1 MNILFLSQVL
11 PFPLDAGPKV
21 RSYYV
26 LRALAEKHRV
36 TLATFTRAVDSPDA
50 LKHLESFCHAVH
62 PVRLTR
68 TFPQEARALSVSL
81 IQNRPFLI
89 VRDDLPQMDA
99 ALKQIVHDE
108 QFDAVH
114 ADQLSMAHYA
124 LRLPIPYRVL
134 DQHNAVWTIMERL
147 AQNENSWLKRLA
159 VAREARL
166 LKNYE
171 AVTCAQFDRV
181 VTVTAEDRAAL
192 TFPNHPS
199 RAPIQV
205 IPICVDPTSM
215 KPLQFDASAQDLI
228 CVGGMFYP
236 PNVDGMLWFAREV
249 LPLVWNTCPTTR
261 FYIVGARPDARLLEL
276 GRQDNRIIVTGYV
289 PDADEYLRRAAAFVV
304 PLRAGG
310 GMRVKILDAWGR
322 GLAIVSTLVGAE
334 GISRIDGDNILI
346 ADTPDE
352 FARQCLRLIQDRPFA
367 AHLATQGRHWVESQ
381 YNWRSVYRAWD
392 AVYPLQDSDN
402 LQTSPSTV

>member
-11 PFPLDAGPKV
+11 PYPLDAGPKV

-36 TLATFTRAVDSPDA
+36 TLATFTRAVDSPEA

-68 TFPQEARALSVSL
+68 TLVQEARALSLSL

-89 VRDDLPQMDA
+89 VRDDLAQMDA
-99 ALKQIVHDE
+99 ALRQIIQADR
-108 QFDAVH
+108 FDVVH

-124 LRLPIPYRVL
+124 LRLTLPFRVL

-147 AQNENSWLKRLA
+147 ARNETSLLKRLA
-159 VAREARL
+159 VARDARL
-166 LKNYE
+166 LKRYE

-192 TFPNHPS
+192 TFPNYPP
-199 RAPIQV
+199 RTPIKV
-205 IPICVDPTSM
+205 IPICIDPALT
-215 KPLQFDASAQDLI
+215 KPLPFDALAQDLI

-236 PNVDGMLWFAREV
+236 PNVDGMLWFVRET
-249 LPLVWNTCPTTR
+249 LPLIWETSPATR
-261 FYIVGARPDARLLEL
+261 LYIVGARPDPRLLEL
-276 GRQDNRIIVTGYV
+276 GHQDDRIVVTGYV
-289 PDADEYLRRAAAFVV
+289 PDTDEYLRRAAAFIV

-310 GMRVKILDAWGR
+310 GMRVKILDAWVR
-322 GLAIVSTLVGAE
+322 GLPIVSTLVGAE
-334 GISRIDGDNILI
+334 GISRLDGDNILI
-346 ADTPDE
+346 ADTPGE

-367 AHLATQGRHWVESQ
+367 AHLAEQGRHWVENQ

-392 AVYPLQDSDN
+392 EVYPLTNSSN
-402 LQTSPSTV
+402 AQTFPPAV